1 MIKPNRNSTVAFTET
16 VGRLYLQHKNNKN
29 IADKQITYFFE
40 YLRRKYFNKTTA
52 ATAEF
57 INSISGKSGV
67 DKDVTQELFD
77 LITHIQKEEEVT
89 DDELLSL
96 NLKIENFK
104 KPKSDGRKFV

>member
-1 MIKPNRNSTVAFTET
+1 MPRLHLLKLWAGFIFSTKTT
-16 VGRLYLQHKNNKN
+16 RTLQKSRLL
-29 IADKQITYFFE
+29 IFFE
-40 YLRRKYFNKTTA
+40 YLRRKYFIKTTSV
-52 ATAEF
+52 TPEF

-67 DKDVTQELFD
+67 DKEETQELFD
-77 LITHIQKEEEVT
+77 LINQIQKEEEVT